1 LNVADLNVCDLVP
14 HSGAM
19 SLIDTLIG
27 ATDTTLKAC
36 CTVRND
42 GLFNL
47 PDGRVPAMAAVEY
60 MAQTVAAFGGVRSHG
75 NGESIKPGLLL
86 GARNFSASAAYLTP
100 GDRLEITVT
109 LVIENVNGLAV
120 FDCEITGPD
129 VHATAR
135 LTVITTDSLS
145 ELAAAAAAQ

>member
-1 LNVADLNVCDLVP
+1 MNVAELNVRDLMP

-19 SLIDTLIG
+19 LLIDRLTG
-27 ATDTTLKAC
+27 ATVTTLKAS

-47 PDGRVPAMAAVEY
+47 PDGRLPVMVAVEY
-60 MAQTVAAFGGVRSHG
+60 MAQAVAAFGGLRSHG
-75 NGESIKPGLLL
+75 NGDSIKPGLLL

-100 GDRLEITVT
+100 GDRLDITVT
-109 LVIENVNGLAV
+109 LVIESVNGLAV

-135 LTVITTDSLS
+135 LTVITTDSLR